1 MTRPDT
7 SADLR
12 DVLLG
17 IIEVQPVASVLQRLA
32 RAAMD
37 LTGADNAALGAYDD
51 ERRLQHFEAVGVSP
65 EQREAMGDPP
75 SGIGLLGEFAVHPRT
90 INELSM
96 RDHPSA
102 SGVPEGHPA
111 MEAFLGVP
119 VLYGGRAVGAFY
131 VTRKPGAA
139 GFTADDQTQLESLAP
154 YAAIAINNART
165 LEAEG
170 ERADVAEML
179 ARAARGLRA
188 AMDER
193 TTARILLGA
202 MGQLLPDA
210 TGYGVYWTAPDSP
223 EVQRETTDNENE
235 PTAHVLEHLGDLP
248 DGEHRLPLKARDDEL
263 SIQVV
268 TLAGGGRFAAA
279 VTAPESLHGLQRVSL
294 RAIHELGVIGM
305 TALHRL
311 DAEAALDRYQM
322 RDAVARDL
330 HDGIIQAVYAVG
342 LELHAAH
349 PGDAETRELLARANE
364 DLNGVIA
371 DLRGYIQELTRDP
384 QAELPPEALAIRLR
398 SLVATRRG
406 ETAWTVDLR
415 LDDLELGAQQE
426 RELFMIAREL
436 VSNVERHA
444 AAQRASLSVR
454 RNGETIRLE
463 VHDDGIGFDR
473 AAVVDTGLGIR
484 SVEQRVG
491 DLGGSVVFESTPGEG
506 TVVTAEIP
514 IAERDEAAG

>member
-17 IIEVQPVASVLQRLA
+17 IIEVQPVTSVLRRLA
-32 RAAMD
+32 RAAME
-37 LTGADNAALGAYDD
+37 LTGADYAALGAYDD
-51 ERRLQHFEAVGVSP
+51 ERRLQHFEAVGVSQQ
-65 EQREAMGDPP
+65 EREALGEPP
-75 SGIGLLGEFAVHPRT
+75 RGIGLLGEFAVNPHT
-90 INELSM
+90 INEPSM
-96 RDHPSA
+96 GDHPSA
-102 SGVPEGHPA
+102 SGLPEGHPS

-131 VTRKPGAA
+131 VARSPGAA
-139 GFTADDQTQLESLAP
+139 GFTAEDQTQLESLAP

-165 LEAEG
+165 LEAEQ
-170 ERADVAEML
+170 ERAEVAEMIAQA
-179 ARAARGLRA
+179 ARALRA

-193 TTARILLGA
+193 TTALILLGT
-202 MGQLLPDA
+202 MRQLLPDA
-210 TGYGVYWTAPDSP
+210 SGHGVYWTAPDSL
-223 EVQRETTDNENE
+223 EVRSETTDGEHD
-235 PTAHVLEHLGDLP
+235 PTAHVLKHLDGLA
-248 DGEHRLPLKARDDEL
+248 DGEHRLPLEGREDEL
-263 SIQVV
+263 AIQVV
-268 TLAGGGRFAAA
+268 TLSGGGRFAAA
-279 VTAPESLHGLQRVSL
+279 VTAPTSLHGLQRVSL

-305 TALHRL
+305 TALRRL

-342 LELHAAH
+342 LELHTAH

-364 DLNGVIA
+364 HLNGVIA

-406 ETAWTVDLR
+406 DTAWTVDLSF
-415 LDDLELGAQQE
+415 DDLEVGAQQE

-444 AAQRASLSVR
+444 AAERASLSVGR
-454 RNGETIRLE
+454 SGEAIRLE
-463 VHDDGIGFDR
+463 VRDNGTGFDR
-473 AAVVDTGLGIR
+473 AAIVDTGLGIR

-491 DLGGSVVFESTPGEG
+491 DLGGSVVFESAPGEG

-514 IAERDEAAG
+514 IAERDGASD